1 MLLAKCHF
9 IGSLC
14 HVRLLKELKEKLE
27 IFEEKIKSW
36 EQFPV
41 GEAVEVEQYLAET
54 QLDLEIDFT
63 EDDDGD
69 KIRDMLEKLEKRVSD
84 QDAHQQRLTAIA
96 QSLEDETMQ
105 DAATKNPDITMVTD
119 HLNRK
124 WAEVQESLKS
134 KLEEYKRAFE
144 VVSDL
149 EQKLADLKKAVTQ
162 HRLECLQL

>member
-1 MLLAKCHF
+1 
-9 IGSLC
+9 
-14 HVRLLKELKEKLE
+14 
-27 IFEEKIKSW
+27 
-36 EQFPV
+36 
-41 GEAVEVEQYLAET
+41 
-54 QLDLEIDFT
+54 
-63 EDDDGD
+63 
-69 KIRDMLEKLEKRVSD
+69 
-84 QDAHQQRLTAIA
+84 
-96 QSLEDETMQ
+96 MQ